1 MLSTSFRLQMWA
13 KFTIFNQ
20 CYSLLRMKNIVV
32 IGSSNTDMVVKT
44 SRLPAGGETVLG
56 GDFFMNAGGKGA
68 NQAVAAARY
77 GNRVVF
83 VAKTGNDLFG
93 EQVRKSLKEDN
104 IVTDY
109 VFTDNCHPSG
119 VALITIDKDAENCIV
134 VASGA
139 NMHLVPT
146 DIDIAATEI
155 GSADVVLMQLECPVP
170 TVAYAARMAAKAGV
184 PVILNPAPAPSE
196 PLSTELLHD
205 LYLITPNRS
214 EASRISGIEVKDM
227 ESAQRAA
234 KAIHDM
240 GPRNVIITLGGDG
253 SLVYDGKM
261 FMRVEALKVEAVDT
275 TAAGDTYNGVLAS
288 VIAEGRS
295 LIEAVRE
302 ANVAG
307 AISVTRMGAQ
317 PAAPTRK
324 EIEEMKKRK

>member
-1 MLSTSFRLQMWA
+1 
-13 KFTIFNQ
+13 
-20 CYSLLRMKNIVV
+20 MKNIVV

-44 SRLPAGGETVLG
+44 SHLPIGGETVLG

-83 VAKTGNDLFG
+83 VAKTGDDLFG
-93 EQVRKSLKEDN
+93 AQVREQMTRDG
-104 IVTDY
+104 IITDY
-109 VFTDNCHPSG
+109 VFVDKEHPSG

-139 NMHLVPT
+139 NMYLSPK
-146 DIDIAATEI
+146 DIDKAADEI
-155 GSADVVLMQLECPVP
+155 RSADVVLMQLECPVQ
-170 TVAYAARMAAKAGV
+170 TVAYAARMAAQASV
-184 PVILNPAPAPSE
+184 PVILNPAPAPVE
-196 PLSTELLHD
+196 PLSAELMQD

-214 EASRISGIEVKDM
+214 EASRISGIEVTNM

-234 KAIHDM
+234 KAIYDM
-240 GPRNVIITLGGDG
+240 GPRNVIITLGSEG
-253 SLVYDGKM
+253 SLIYDGAM

-288 VIAEGRS
+288 VIAEGKS
-295 LIEAVRE
+295 LIEAAGE
-302 ANVAG
+302 ASLAG

-317 PAAPTRK
+317 PAAPTRE
-324 EIEEMKKRK
+324 EINAMKKRK

>member
-1 MLSTSFRLQMWA
+1 M
-13 KFTIFNQ
+13 
-20 CYSLLRMKNIVV
+20 
-32 IGSSNTDMVVKT
+32 
-44 SRLPAGGETVLG
+44 G

-83 VAKTGNDLFG
+83 IAKTGDDLFG
-93 EQVRKSLKEDN
+93 AKARETLQKDG

-109 VFTDNCHPSG
+109 VFLDKEHPSG
-119 VALITIDKDAENCIV
+119 VALITIDNAAENCIV

-139 NMHLVPT
+139 NMHLCAA
-146 DIDIAATEI
+146 DIDAAAEEI
-155 GSADVVLMQLECPVP
+155 RTADVVLMQLECPIE
-170 TVAYAARMAAKAGV
+170 TVEYAARMATEAGV
-184 PVILNPAPAPSE
+184 PVILNPAPAPVE
-196 PLSTELLHD
+196 PLREELLRN

-234 KAIHDM
+234 KAIYDM
-240 GPRNVIITLGGDG
+240 GPHNVIITLGAEG
-253 SLVYDGKM
+253 SLIYDGQM
-261 FMRVEALKVEAVDT
+261 FMRVEAIQVEAVDT

-295 LIEAVRE
+295 LIEAANE
-302 ANVAG
+302 ANRAS

-324 EIEEMKKRK
+324 EIEEMKKR

>member
-1 MLSTSFRLQMWA
+1 
-13 KFTIFNQ
+13 
-20 CYSLLRMKNIVV
+20 
-32 IGSSNTDMVVKT
+32 MVVKT
-44 SRLPAGGETVLG
+44 SHLPVGGETVLG

-83 VAKTGNDLFG
+83 VAKTGDDLFG
-93 EQVRKSLKEDN
+93 KQVLKSLKEDN

-109 VFTDNCHPSG
+109 VFVDADHPSG

-139 NMHLVPT
+139 NMYLSPA
-146 DIDIAATEI
+146 DIDIASEEI
-155 GSADVVLMQLECPVP
+155 RKANVLLMQLESPIE
-170 TVAYAARMAAKAGV
+170 TVAYAAKMAAEAGV
-184 PVILNPAPAPSE
+184 PVILNPAPAPAESLSE
-196 PLSTELLHD
+196 ELLKN

-227 ESAQRAA
+227 ESAYRAA
-234 KAIHDM
+234 KAILNM
-240 GPRNVIITLGGDG
+240 GPKNVIITLGSEGSLLDDG
-253 SLVYDGKM
+253 SM
-261 FMRVEALKVEAVDT
+261 PMRVEALKVEAVDT

-295 LIEAVRE
+295 LIEAIRE
-302 ANVAG
+302 ANVAA

-317 PAAPTRK
+317 PAAPTRT
-324 EIEEMKKRK
+324 EIAEMKKRK

>member
-1 MLSTSFRLQMWA
+1 
-13 KFTIFNQ
+13 
-20 CYSLLRMKNIVV
+20 
-32 IGSSNTDMVVKT
+32 
-44 SRLPAGGETVLG
+44 
-56 GDFFMNAGGKGA
+56 MNAGGKGS

-83 VAKTGNDLFG
+83 IAKTGDDLFG
-93 EQVRKSLKEDN
+93 AKARETLQEDG

-109 VFTDNCHPSG
+109 VFIDKEHPSG

-139 NMHLVPT
+139 NMHLCTT
-146 DIDIAATEI
+146 DIDSAAEEI
-155 GSADVVLMQLECPVP
+155 RSADVVLMQLECPIE
-170 TVAYAARMAAKAGV
+170 TVAYAARMATEAGV
-184 PVILNPAPAPSE
+184 PVILNPAPAPTK
-196 PLSTELLHD
+196 PLAGELLRN

-214 EASRISGIEVKDM
+214 EASLISGIEVKDM

-234 KAIHDM
+234 KAIYDM
-240 GPRNVIITLGGDG
+240 GPRNVIITLGAEG
-253 SLVYDGKM
+253 SLIYDGQM
-261 FMRVEALKVEAVDT
+261 FMRVEAIRVEAVDT

-295 LIEAVRE
+295 LIEAVHD
-302 ANVAG
+302 ANIAA

-324 EIEEMKKRK
+324 EIENMKKAK

>member
-1 MLSTSFRLQMWA
+1 
-13 KFTIFNQ
+13 
-20 CYSLLRMKNIVV
+20 MKNIVV

-44 SRLPAGGETVLG
+44 SHLPIGGETVLG

-83 VAKTGNDLFG
+83 VAKTGDDLFG
-93 EQVRKSLKEDN
+93 SQVRKSLTEDN

-109 VFTDNCHPSG
+109 VFVDADHPSG

-139 NMHLVPT
+139 NMYLSSE
-146 DIDIAATEI
+146 DIDAAAEEI
-155 GSADVVLMQLECPVP
+155 KKADVVLMQLECPVE
-170 TVAYAARMAAKAGV
+170 TVAYAARMAAEAGV
-184 PVILNPAPAPSE
+184 RVILNPAPAPVE
-196 PLSTELLHD
+196 PLGAELMKD

-214 EASRISGIEVKDM
+214 EASRISGIEIKDM
-227 ESAQRAA
+227 ESAHRAA
-234 KAIHDM
+234 MAIYEM
-240 GPRNVIITLGGDG
+240 GPKNVIITLGGDG
-253 SLVYDGKM
+253 SVVYDGSM
-261 FMRVEALKVEAVDT
+261 FMRVEAIKVEAVDT

-288 VIAEGRS
+288 CIAEGKS

-302 ANVAG
+302 ANVAA

-317 PAAPTRK
+317 PAAPTRT
-324 EIEEMKKRK
+324 EIDEMKKRK

>member
-1 MLSTSFRLQMWA
+1 
-13 KFTIFNQ
+13 
-20 CYSLLRMKNIVV
+20 MKNIVV

-44 SRLPAGGETVLG
+44 SHLPIGGETVLG

-83 VAKTGNDLFG
+83 VAKTGDDLFG
-93 EQVRKSLKEDN
+93 SQVRKSLTEDN

-109 VFTDNCHPSG
+109 VFVDADHPSG

-139 NMHLVPT
+139 NMYLSSE
-146 DIDIAATEI
+146 DIDAAAEEI
-155 GSADVVLMQLECPVP
+155 KKADVVLMQLECPVE
-170 TVAYAARMAAKAGV
+170 TVAYAARMAAEAGV
-184 PVILNPAPAPSE
+184 RVILNPAPAPVE
-196 PLSTELLHD
+196 PLGAELMKD

-214 EASRISGIEVKDM
+214 EASRISGIEIKDM
-227 ESAQRAA
+227 ESAHRAA
-234 KAIHDM
+234 MAIYEM
-240 GPRNVIITLGGDG
+240 GPKNVIITLGGDG
-253 SLVYDGKM
+253 SVVYDGSM
-261 FMRVEALKVEAVDT
+261 FMRVEAIKVEAVDT

-288 VIAEGRS
+288 CIAEGKS

-302 ANVAG
+302 ANVAA

-317 PAAPTRK
+317 PAAPTRA
-324 EIEEMKKRK
+324 EIDETKKRK